1 MVRETTGGAAAGTGA
16 LIRDD
21 VVGGRLQ
28 PGQRLSESEL
38 SRQYGVSRSPI
49 REALASLERDGLVER
64 RGPAAYVRQRSEE
77 EILDIYEVRTCL
89 EGMIAAHA
97 AERRTAG
104 DLRRLETA
112 LTHADSTEVGDPY
125 ALMRANRAF
134 HDALAH
140 ASHNETLIDL
150 QARLTDQVAA
160 MPATTLS
167 AAGRW
172 AVALQEHAQ
181 IAAAV
186 SSRAPDLARD
196 LAERHMAAAREIRVR
211 LFVEQSQA
219 LLRGN
224 GGGE

>member
-1 MVRETTGGAAAGTGA
+1 VGGAAGTGA
-16 LIRDD
+16 LIRAD

-77 EILDIYEVRTCL
+77 EILDIYAVRIYL

-97 AERRTAG
+97 AERRSTS
-104 DLRRLETA
+104 DVRRLETA
-112 LTHADSTEVGDPY
+112 LAHAHTADAGDPY
-125 ALMRANRAF
+125 ALMQANRAF
-134 HDALAH
+134 HDALAQ

-150 QARLTDQVAA
+150 QGRLSDQVAA

-167 AAGRW
+167 TAGRW

-181 IAAAV
+181 ITAAV

-196 LAERHMAAAREIRVR
+196 LAEGHMAAARDIRVR
-211 LFVEQSQA
+211 LYVEQSQV

-224 GGGE
+224 GSGELWISR